1 MVGNFARSK
10 AGHDRNKVYVIIN
23 EDTEYVYLSDG
34 RLRTIDHPKRKKKKH
49 IQLVYNNR
57 RNPIITT
64 QNEDIKRAIRM
75 FKED

>member
-10 AGHDRNKVYVIIN
+10 AGHDTNKIYVIIN

-49 IQLVYNNR
+49 IQLVYNR

-64 QNEDIKRAIRM
+64 QNEEIKRAIKM

>member
-10 AGHDRNKVYVIIN
+10 AGHDRNKIYVIIN

-49 IQLVYNNR
+49 IQLVYNR
-57 RNPIITT
+57 RNPNMTT
-64 QNEDIKRAIRM
+64 QNEEIKRAIKM

>member
-10 AGHDRNKVYVIIN
+10 AGHDRNKIYVIIN

-34 RLRTIDHPKRKKKKH
+34 RLRTFDHPKRKKKKH
-49 IQLVYNNR
+49 IQLVYNR

-64 QNEDIKRAIRM
+64 QNEEIKRAIKM

>member
-10 AGHDRNKVYVIIN
+10 AGHDRNKIYVIIN

-49 IQLVYNNR
+49 IQLVYNR

-64 QNEDIKRAIRM
+64 QNEEIKRAIKM